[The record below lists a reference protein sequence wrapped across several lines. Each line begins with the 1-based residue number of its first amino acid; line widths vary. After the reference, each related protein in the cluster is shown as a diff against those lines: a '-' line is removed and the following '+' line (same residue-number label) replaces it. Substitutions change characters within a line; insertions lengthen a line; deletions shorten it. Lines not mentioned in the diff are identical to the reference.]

1 MDGGG
6 GGGAEGGSTEEQLK
20 RGKRKS
26 SWSCESVFPD
36 CLAAPMTSFSEVLL
50 IGLENR
56 TSSPASPS
64 ARSPAQPLC
73 PATLPSPTLS
83 LRGFP
88 VPGLVPGLVNQG

>member
-1 MDGGG
+1 MDGE
-6 GGGAEGGSTEEQLK
+6 GGAEGGSTEEQLK

-50 IGLENR
+50 TGLENR

-64 ARSPAQPLC
+64 AGHLHSPCAQQPTPAPPCPLGV
-73 PATLPSPTLS
+73 PSAQACA
-83 LRGFP
+83 RGR
-88 VPGLVPGLVNQG
+88 

>member
-1 MDGGG
+1 MDGE
-6 GGGAEGGSTEEQLK
+6 GGAEGGSTEEQLK

-56 TSSPASPS
+56 TSSPGSPS
-64 ARSPAQPLC
+64 ALTCTSPVPSTPPQPH
-73 PATLPSPTLS
+73 PVPE
-83 LRGFP
+83 GFP
-88 VPGLVPGLVNQG
+88 VPGIVPGLVTQA